1 MKKKTLGRC
10 GGEVGKRGKKN
21 RKKGGA
27 TEVGGGFEWQET
39 DQGRRKINYS
49 HVHQTIHQALNSTYI
64 NYHSTSL
71 FPAVLVPSIIISAL
85 W

>member
-1 MKKKTLGRC
+1 MWRGSWEERKKR
-10 GGEVGKRGKKN
+10 N
-21 RKKGGA
+21 RKEGGA
-27 TEVGGGFEWQET
+27 REVGGGFEWQET